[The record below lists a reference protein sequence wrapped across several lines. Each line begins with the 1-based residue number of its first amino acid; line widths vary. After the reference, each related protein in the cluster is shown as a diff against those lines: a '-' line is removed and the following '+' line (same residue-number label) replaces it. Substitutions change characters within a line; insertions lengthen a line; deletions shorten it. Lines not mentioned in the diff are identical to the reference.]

1 MTSSSELDIYKK
13 NKIQILTN
21 QYNNM
26 LILLRNNLNANIS
39 RINSLNISIRF
50 KINQI
55 NTVKENYNKTVSNV
69 TLEYIKNKNKINS
82 LTSIYNIKN
91 KKEALLIGI
100 NYTGTSNELKGCIND
115 TANVKNLLQ
124 QTFSYTNFTLLTDV
138 TNKKPNKTNIMDELT
153 NLLVNS
159 KEGDRIF
166 FLYSGH
172 GTHTVDLNGDELDG
186 QDEMIFPLDAFS
198 IKTCI
203 SDDELFNV
211 IKSNLKSG
219 VKLFMLFDSCFSGT
233 VVDLKYNYLADN
245 LETINNSNVSETNGQ
260 VIMISGCKDN
270 QTSTDAY
277 INYNGKN
284 VFSGAMTFAF
294 LETINILGTKITYK
308 TLLENMRSILLKND
322 YPQIPQCS
330 SGTLIDINNLY
341 IDF

>member
-1 MTSSSELDIYKK
+1 
-13 NKIQILTN
+13 
-21 QYNNM
+21 M

-100 NYTGTSNELKGCIND
+100 NYTGTSNELQGCIND

-211 IKSNLKSG
+211 IKTNLKSG

>member
-1 MTSSSELDIYKK
+1 MPGSSELDIYKK
-13 NKIQILTN
+13 NNIQILTN
-21 QYNNM
+21 QYNDT
-26 LILLRNNLNANIS
+26 LLSLRNKLIVSIN

-50 KINQI
+50 KNNQI
-55 NTVKENYNKTVSNV
+55 NRIIKNYNETVSNV
-69 TLEYIKNKNKINS
+69 TLEYTKNKNKINS
-82 LTSIYNIKN
+82 LTSMYNVKN

-100 NYTGTSNELKGCIND
+100 NYNGTSNQLQGCIND
-115 TANVKNLLQ
+115 TTNVQNLLQ
-124 QTFSYTNFTLLTDV
+124 QTFSYNNFTLLTDV
-138 TNKKPNKTNIMDELT
+138 TNKKPNKKNIMNELT

-159 KEGDRIF
+159 KEGDQLF

-172 GTHTVDLNGDELDG
+172 GTHTADLNRDELDG
-186 QDEMIFPLDAFS
+186 QDEMIVPLDAFS
-198 IKTCI
+198 IETYI
-203 SDDELFNV
+203 SDDELSKV
-211 IKSNLKSG
+211 IKTNLKSG

-245 LETINNSNVSETNGQ
+245 LETINNPNVSETNGQ

-270 QTSTDAY
+270 QASEDVY
-277 INYNGKN
+277 INSNGKN

-294 LETINILGTKITYK
+294 LETINTLGPKITYK
-308 TLLENMRSILLKND
+308 TLLENMRSILSKND